1 MHILGPLLRRQL
13 RQLLQHI
20 QVSQHGGQRGADVV
34 GQIQNQLIFPLLRG
48 SGRPLPLIQD
58 APHRVQFAFKRFHLR
73 RELDLLRL
81 LRQKAV
87 NSLVDLPEVSGHPAE
102 QVPQHQ
108 QKDQDDG
115 HAEEDL
121 LVAAE
126 VVMVEVKRLLM
137 GDIQPP
143 LHQPDHQIPAP
154 AFPQK
159 QVQGDHDHG
168 GNQSRPTEAHHDPE
182 LKNGEIRTLSLIPRF
197 CIHIPRP
204 F

>member
-1 MHILGPLLRRQL
+1 MLVDDLHQQIVEIHRLGVDGDLLGVVAGDLKKFGDHFLQPPGFFQRDVYILGPLLRRQL
-13 RQLLQHI
+13 RHLLQQI

-34 GQIQNQLIFPLLRG
+34 SQIQNQLILPLLRG
-48 SGRPLPLIQD
+48 PGRPLPLIQD

-154 AFPQK
+154 AFP
-159 QVQGDHDHG
+159 
-168 GNQSRPTEAHHDPE
+168 
-182 LKNGEIRTLSLIPRF
+182 
-197 CIHIPRP
+197 
-204 F
+204 